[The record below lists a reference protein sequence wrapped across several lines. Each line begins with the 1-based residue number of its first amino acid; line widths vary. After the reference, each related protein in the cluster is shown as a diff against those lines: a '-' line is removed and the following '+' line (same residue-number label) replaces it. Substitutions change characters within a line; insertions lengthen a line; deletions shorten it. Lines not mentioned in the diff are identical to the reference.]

1 MRIVS
6 GFHVRQVL
14 DELIAIPTGDAAAKM
29 SGIISLNEVG
39 KLLFEKL
46 QSEQT
51 EVTLVQALLDEY
63 EVTREE
69 AQADVREFLESLRGS
84 GLLVE

>member
-51 EVTLVQALLDEY
+51 EETLVQALLDEY

-69 AQADVREFLESLRGS
+69 AQADVREFLEALRGS